1 MDRLTAVGFNTA
13 LPGSLFESTF
23 KRLLLRLRLRLRLR
37 KCRMGEAKFPNP
49 NFHNAWY
56 KKRGQASMSQESH
69 LYIMP
74 RFWLKFSDCVLP
86 PRWRVNS

>member
-37 KCRMGEAKFPNP
+37 KRRMGEAKFPNP
-49 NFHNAWY
+49 YSHNPWY
-56 KKRGQASMSQESH
+56 RNGGRSA
-69 LYIMP
+69 
-74 RFWLKFSDCVLP
+74 
-86 PRWRVNS
+86 